1 VGIRKGKTLRHI
13 QGTINLSR
21 EHMRAKTECDDAI
34 CLRASIAIS
43 GDQLGKNIMNEVKET
58 VCDFG
63 NLYRAMRKC
72 AKSVKWK
79 DSVAGYVNNGLAN
92 CLRLQKSLE
101 SNTYKIDDYTLFTIY
116 EPKKREIVSTRMKDR
131 VFQRSLCDNYLYEN
145 ITKHFIRDN
154 CACQVGKGT
163 DFARDRLCALL
174 HDYYR
179 KYGNKG
185 YVLQCDLSNYF
196 GSTPHAV
203 GKSKVD
209 ERVSDKWVVGHVANI
224 IDTYKQGP
232 DPEIG
237 MGLGSQITQLIQL
250 AVLDDI
256 DHDIKERK
264 HIHHYVRYADD
275 FILIH
280 PDKDYLIQCHD
291 DIQRQ
296 LSGMQLTLSPKK
308 TKLYPISQGINF
320 LGFHFRLLETGKVLM
335 TLNREN
341 IADERRKLRRQRKLA
356 DKGIMTKKQCDECY
370 QSWKSHAENRNK
382 KRPHKK
388 ANTHNLIIEMDKF
401 YKELWRDY
409 NVRLQIDPGAADGG
423 TPQE

>member
-1 VGIRKGKTLRHI
+1 
-13 QGTINLSR
+13 
-21 EHMRAKTECDDAI
+21 MTE
-34 CLRASIAIS
+34 L
-43 GDQLGKNIMNEVKET
+43 KEI

-63 NLYRAMRKC
+63 NLYRAMHKC
-72 AKSVKWK
+72 AKNVKWK
-79 DSVAGYVNNGLAN
+79 DSVAGHINNGLAN

-101 SNTYKIDDYTLFTIY
+101 NGTYKIDDYKIFTIY

-131 VFQRSLCDNYLYEN
+131 VFQRSLCDNYLYDAL
-145 ITKHFIRDN
+145 TKHYIHDN
-154 CACQVGKGT
+154 CACQTGKGT
-163 DFARDRLCALL
+163 DFARERLCALL
-174 HDYYR
+174 HDFYH

-264 HIHHYVRYADD
+264 HIRHYVRYADD
-275 FILIH
+275 FMLIH
-280 PDKDYLIQCHD
+280 PDKDRLIQCHN

-296 LSGMQLTLSPKK
+296 LSEMRLTLSSKK

-341 IADERRKLRRQRKLA
+341 IADERRKLRRQRKLT
-356 DKGIMTKKQCDECY
+356 DDGKMTKKQCDECY
-370 QSWKSHAENRNK
+370 QSWKAHAESRNY
-382 KRPHKK
+382 KRPSKK
-388 ANTHNLIIEMDKF
+388 ADTHKLIIEMDKF

-409 NVRLQIDPGAADGG
+409 NVRLQINPSATNG
-423 TPQE
+423 